1 MLKKPP
7 VPKPSP
13 PKHEKHEKLSKTVT
27 SFLYGNKNKKEV
39 PQPNNEDNLQTLK
52 YDLRKQSEVRSNL
65 QKSKNNFGQI
75 PKTAL
80 AKPI

>member
-7 VPKPSP
+7 VPKQSP
-13 PKHEKHEKLSKTVT
+13 PKQKQNEKFSKTVT
-27 SFLYGNKNKKEV
+27 SFLYGNKGKKETI
-39 PQPNNEDNLQTLK
+39 QPNNEENLQTLK

-65 QKSKNNFGQI
+65 QKSKNHFGQV

-80 AKPI
+80 AKPL